1 MLEGL
6 IKAIELLVS
15 GDPAV
20 ISITLRSIYV
30 SGTATILAS
39 LWSIPLG
46 VTLGI
51 KSFRGRKVAKGVFN
65 ALLGIPTVALGLLL
79 YLMFSRSGPLGVF
92 QLLYTTTVITI
103 GQAILITPILV
114 SFTVSSVESVDPE
127 ISSLAKT
134 LGASD
139 IQASFAVLR
148 EAVSGV
154 GLAAV
159 ASFNRAVAELG
170 IALMLGGNIR
180 GLTRVLTTSIAL
192 ETGRGEIALGIALVI
207 ILLLVVFIL
216 SLAVNLISRGSSP

>member
-1 MLEGL
+1 MEGL